1 MFKPNDRNP
10 APRFSFFEACLISQN
25 MTRLCNKQR
34 GKLQLVFLST
44 GVDFSSFAVKYPS
57 RIVESEGSECQTLGE
72 HPKTSLVQMTVFE
85 DVVYVTTKMKILGR
99 FSKGG

>member
-1 MFKPNDRNP
+1 
-10 APRFSFFEACLISQN
+10 

-44 GVDFSSFAVKYPS
+44 GDFSSFAVKYPS
-57 RIVESEGSECQTLGE
+57 RNVESEGSECQTLGE

-85 DVVYVTTKMKILGR
+85 AVVYVKTKMKILGR